1 MATVCVSVN
10 SIGYPQSG
18 GQMWAYLNWCLGLQ
32 ESGCETW
39 WLEELEAG
47 SPTEQ
52 KQRLAALKTRLAPF
66 GMANRIALWN
76 KDDKPLPPA
85 LAAECPGVES
95 VCGAELLLNLNYGTT
110 AGVIGRFR
118 RSALID
124 IDPGLLQTWVTQGD
138 FCLAPHDLYFSIG
151 ETVGQPDAKF
161 PDLGLDWRYTPP
173 CVALRHWP
181 VVPAPAPAPFTTI
194 THWHSLD
201 WLQDDAGEFQS
212 NEKRTGFL
220 PFVDL
225 PRWTSQILELALH
238 LREKEDAA
246 DRRMLE
252 DHGWRVQESWAVA
265 STPCDY
271 QRYIQGSLGEFSCAK
286 PSCIQFQN
294 AWISDRTLCY
304 LASGKPAVVQ
314 HTGPSRFLPEEQ
326 GLFRF
331 RDPAAAVRALEAA
344 AADYDRHSRLARQL
358 AEEYFD
364 AKKVCKRLLEQ
375 ALT

>member
-1 MATVCVSVN
+1 
-10 SIGYPQSG
+10 
-18 GQMWAYLNWCLGLQ
+18 MWAYLNWCLGLQ
-32 ESGCETW
+32 ESGCEIW

-52 KQRLAALKTRLAPF
+52 RQRLAALKTRLAPF
-66 GMANRIALWN
+66 GMANRIALWS

-85 LAAECPGVES
+85 LAECPGVES
-95 VCGAELLLNLNYGTT
+95 VCGAELLLDLNYGTT
-110 AGVIGRFR
+110 ASVIGRFR

-161 PDLGLDWRYTPP
+161 PDLGLQWRYTPP

-201 WLQDDAGEFQS
+201 WLQDDAGEYQS

-225 PRWTSQILELALH
+225 PRRTSQTLELALH

-246 DRRMLE
+246 TAGCSRTMAGESRSPGLWLPRHVTTSGTFRVPWESSVARSHPAFSFRTPGSVIVRFATLRAASLQSCNIPAQAGSCPKNKACFAFGIRRRPCALWKRQWRIMTGTA
-252 DHGWRVQESWAVA
+252 GWHVSLPRNTSTQKRSAKDSW
-265 STPCDY
+265 
-271 QRYIQGSLGEFSCAK
+271 
-286 PSCIQFQN
+286 
-294 AWISDRTLCY
+294 
-304 LASGKPAVVQ
+304 
-314 HTGPSRFLPEEQ
+314 SR
-326 GLFRF
+326 R
-331 RDPAAAVRALEAA
+331 
-344 AADYDRHSRLARQL
+344 
-358 AEEYFD
+358 
-364 AKKVCKRLLEQ
+364 
-375 ALT
+375 